1 VFEGGARLLER
12 WRPLILVEIERR
24 HAHSDVHG
32 TTALLESMGYDAYM
46 VSGEELIHASH
57 FDPEVHQP
65 SVASSSERLPA
76 GYVGDFLFLPPG
88 RTPGSRA

>member
-1 VFEGGARLLER
+1 
-12 WRPLILVEIERR
+12 
-24 HAHSDVHG
+24 
-32 TTALLESMGYDAYM
+32 MGYDAYM
-46 VSGEELIHASH
+46 VSGEELVHASH